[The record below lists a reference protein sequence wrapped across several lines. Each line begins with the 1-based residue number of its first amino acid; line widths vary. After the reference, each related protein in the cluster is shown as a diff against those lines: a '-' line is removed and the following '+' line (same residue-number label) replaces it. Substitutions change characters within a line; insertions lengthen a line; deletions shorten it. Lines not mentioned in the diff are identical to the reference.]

1 MYLFSQALFVIDAII
16 FFLKTSININKEQ
29 SRSYASWLENR
40 FASQGSLSQ
49 APRKPHSASMLS
61 QGLANPKPGHLIS
74 GRRFVFALREPAP
87 SQISFCLNRIYQYQY
102 LLILMLMLL
111 VSQDFQR
118 PEDLSLSIFINIV
131 KSLLIL
137 RFSLFRRGKAVLFL
151 CSLMRNDK
159 WPSQADRIIR
169 LQPPFLRSPRSARIA
184 VRVLFV
190 PEDWFQQ
197 TLCFPDG
204 GVARVFARRSSSFAP
219 DRHETV
225 LSTLV
230 SAGGCIWSWI
240 NFPAFRRADKRL
252 CPPPACCLSLAINR
266 YQYF

>member
-1 MYLFSQALFVIDAII
+1 
-16 FFLKTSININKEQ
+16 
-29 SRSYASWLENR
+29 
-40 FASQGSLSQ
+40 
-49 APRKPHSASMLS
+49 MLS

-74 GRRFVFALREPAP
+74 GRRFAFALREPDP

-159 WPSQADRIIR
+159 CPSQADRIIR
-169 LQPPFLRSPRSARIA
+169 LQPPFLRSPRIARIA

-190 PEDWFQQ
+190 PEDRFQQ
-197 TLCFPDG
+197 TLPFPDG

-219 DRHETV
+219 TGMK
-225 LSTLV
+225 LSSQL
-230 SAGGCIWSWI
+230 
-240 NFPAFRRADKRL
+240 L
-252 CPPPACCLSLAINR
+252 CPRAAASGAGLISLHSGELMSGFVPLLPAVCLSRLTDISISKSLP
-266 YQYF
+266 QSLFG